1 MATSGSKAPSLPP
14 LPTNLDPQLRNYLKQ
29 VDTHLKMKAGDAG
42 NPKDRNLTLR
52 DLEESGIVSS
62 ASTVNDF
69 SITAGDPTVKLI
81 APTQLITDQVGEENT
96 LKKFSKTS
104 IILASDFA
112 TTLSISRPSSYNDLA
127 NLSFLSQGS
136 DSANH
141 TVGTP
146 VHPTSGSVMQQVFT
160 STFINATFDFTT
172 AVHSRGGKKP
182 YLITVTG
189 RRFGSTV
196 ANPSLTA
203 SGGFATTFPNAD
215 QPHWVDTVAL
225 LIHEDSIDAIT
236 GSTNNHNGDMRLYQ
250 RTTAA
255 GYGLNASEGEVQLSR
270 FSSGMAVVLSPLS
283 LQFVSNLR
291 SETKYRLDMGAMTLG
306 IFGNTYDSLQYTI
319 QGLTT

>member
-1 MATSGSKAPSLPP
+1 MATSGSKPPSLPP

-29 VDTHLKMKAGDAG
+29 VDTHLKVKAGDSG

-62 ASTVNDF
+62 ANTVNDF
-69 SITAGDPTVKLI
+69 SITAGDPTVKFI
-81 APTQLITDQVGEENT
+81 APNQLITDQVGEENT

-112 TTLSISRPSSYNDLA
+112 TTVAISRPSSYNDLVD
-127 NLSFLSQGS
+127 LSFLSSGS
-136 DSANH
+136 DSSNH

-182 YLITVTG
+182 YLITITG
-189 RRFGSTV
+189 RRMGETV
-196 ANPSLTA
+196 SNPSTA
-203 SGGFATTFPNAD
+203 GGIFTSTFPNAS
-215 QPHWVDTVAL
+215 QPHWVDTIAL
-225 LIHEDSIDAIT
+225 LIHEDSIDAIKGT
-236 GSTNNHNGDMRLYQ
+236 SNNHNGDMRLYQ
-250 RTTAA
+250 RTTAI
-255 GYGLNASEGEVQLSR
+255 GYGLDANEGEVQLSR
-270 FSSGMAVVLSPLS
+270 FASGLAVVLSPLS
-283 LQFVSNLR
+283 LQFISNLR

-306 IFGNTYDSLQYTI
+306 IFGNTYDSLQYTV

>member
-81 APTQLITDQVGEENT
+81 APNQLITDQVGEENT

-225 LIHEDSIDAIT
+225 LIHLHI
-236 GSTNNHNGDMRLYQ
+236 Y
-250 RTTAA
+250 
-255 GYGLNASEGEVQLSR
+255 
-270 FSSGMAVVLSPLS
+270 
-283 LQFVSNLR
+283 
-291 SETKYRLDMGAMTLG
+291 
-306 IFGNTYDSLQYTI
+306 
-319 QGLTT
+319 

>member
-1 MATSGSKAPSLPP
+1 MATAGSKPPSLPP

-29 VDTHLKMKAGDAG
+29 VDTHLKVKAGDSG

-81 APTQLITDQVGEENT
+81 APDQLITDQIGEENT

-112 TTLSISRPSSYNDLA
+112 TTVAISRPSSYNQLTDL
-127 NLSFLSQGS
+127 NFLSQG
-136 DSANH
+136 DDPNNH
-141 TVGTP
+141 TVGTA
-146 VHPTSGSVMQQVFT
+146 VHPISNSVMQQVFT

-196 ANPSLTA
+196 ENPSATPG
-203 SGGFATTFPNAD
+203 SFATTFPYAS
-215 QPHWVDTVAL
+215 QPHWVDTIAL
-225 LIHEDSIDAIT
+225 LMHEDSIDAIT
-236 GSTNNHNGDMRLYQ
+236 GTTNNHNGDMRLYQ

-255 GYGLNASEGEVQLSR
+255 SYGLNASEGEVQLSR
-270 FSSGMAVVLSPLS
+270 FASGLAVVLSPLS
-283 LQFVSNLR
+283 LQFISNLR

-306 IFGNTYDSLQYTI
+306 IFGNTYDSLQYTV

>member
-1 MATSGSKAPSLPP
+1 MATAGSKPPSLPP

-29 VDTHLKMKAGDAG
+29 VDTHLKVKAGDSG

-81 APTQLITDQVGEENT
+81 APDQLITDQIGEENT

-112 TTLSISRPSSYNDLA
+112 TTVAISRPSSYNQLTDL
-127 NLSFLSQGS
+127 NFLSQG
-136 DSANH
+136 DDANNH
-141 TVGTP
+141 TVGTA
-146 VHPTSGSVMQQVFT
+146 VHPISNSVMQQVFT

-196 ANPSLTA
+196 ENPSATPG
-203 SGGFATTFPNAD
+203 SFATTFPYAS
-215 QPHWVDTVAL
+215 QPHWVDTIAL
-225 LIHEDSIDAIT
+225 LMHEDSIDAIT
-236 GSTNNHNGDMRLYQ
+236 GTTNNHNGDMRLYQ

-255 GYGLNASEGEVQLSR
+255 SYGLNASEGEVQLSR
-270 FSSGMAVVLSPLS
+270 FASGLAVVLSPLS
-283 LQFVSNLR
+283 LQFISNLR

-306 IFGNTYDSLQYTI
+306 IFGNTYDSLQYTV

>member
-1 MATSGSKAPSLPP
+1 M
-14 LPTNLDPQLRNYLKQ
+14 
-29 VDTHLKMKAGDAG
+29 
-42 NPKDRNLTLR
+42 
-52 DLEESGIVSS
+52 
-62 ASTVNDF
+62 
-69 SITAGDPTVKLI
+69 
-81 APTQLITDQVGEENT
+81 
-96 LKKFSKTS
+96 
-104 IILASDFA
+104 ASDFA